1 MNLGIEVG
9 DATLSL
15 ALWEPAEKRVVKT
28 AVLDVGASPL
38 DDIPSF
44 ENTLQD
50 WLIENG
56 VEETDID
63 YVSMTVSSFRSV
75 VREMFVPPEVT
86 ASIRDYIEWNLGLV
100 LNANPFEFFWDY
112 IELAGDDRVGKTVLL
127 IAMRRVWVDAIRK
140 GFRKKKIAPQ
150 LVETDTISLLNLLE
164 TGFPDSPEMKC
175 IVKADVSG
183 VMLLWVAEERIK
195 ALRAAPTFELVGK
208 SREEAYDVL
217 SSSIAQQIQ
226 LAENENGIAHFQI
239 EVCGSLAE
247 DPLFMETLQKTLG
260 ELYSVSLFNSFPG
273 IALPE
278 ADEAKSVLS
287 CIGAIGASLHSSEEK

>member
-9 DATLSL
+9 DATLSV

-44 ENTLQD
+44 EDTLQD
-50 WLIENG
+50 WLDENG
-56 VEETDID
+56 VDELG
-63 YVSMTVSSFRSV
+63 YVSVTVSSFRSV

-86 ASIRDYIEWNLGLV
+86 ASIRDYVEWNLGLV
-100 LNANPFEFFWDY
+100 LNADPSEFFWDY
-112 IELAGDDRVGKTVLL
+112 MELAGDDRVGKTIIL

-164 TGFPDSPEMKC
+164 TGFPASTEMKC

-183 VMLLWVAEERIK
+183 VMLLWAADERIK

-208 SREEAYDVL
+208 SREDAYEL
-217 SSSIAQQIQ
+217 LATSIAQQIQ

-239 EVCGSLAE
+239 QVCGSLAG
-247 DPLFMETLQKTLG
+247 DSLFMETLQKTLG
-260 ELYSVSLFNSFPG
+260 ELYSVSLLDSFPG
-273 IALPE
+273 ISLPE
-278 ADEAKSVLS
+278 ADETNSILS
-287 CIGAIGASLHSSEEK
+287 CIGAIGASLHSPEEK